1 MALIPQNLLLQH
13 LAVVNES
20 EADLSKRH
28 GNPEHKGDCFA
39 TRVVSELPT
48 LVNPHEDT
56 HESHLNPGQF
66 LLLNLKG
73 QRRHLLGREDYT
85 G

>member
-1 MALIPQNLLLQH
+1 MALITQNLLPQH

-20 EADLSKRH
+20 EVALSKRH
-28 GNPEHKGDCFA
+28 GSPEHRGDCFA

-56 HESHLNPGQF
+56 HESHLNRTI
-66 LLLNLKG
+66 LVVEC
-73 QRRHLLGREDYT
+73 QRT
-85 G
+85 TPAFA